1 MYRAITTTSS
11 FIVILTLFFII
22 PASSISPAIA
32 QPSLSSSSGLGSNGM
47 DLGSMNFIN
56 NMSKGSS
63 LFGTIGMSMVDG
75 VKVTGVNFLQNNEVS
90 VTLRHIMTTPRNA
103 TLPGSVTVM
112 AIRVPTNLSD
122 LMSIAGAAAA
132 SNKTS
137 NGNMNIM
144 NAMQGYGATRNA
156 TSSMNNFNP
165 LVFLKNIQIGSS
177 DIVNANWRLPQ
188 SVAMGLVG
196 SGSNDKPSSPQ
207 TADFII
213 VTVIPF
219 TGKSSPAK

>member
-11 FIVILTLFFII
+11 FIVILTLFFVI

-112 AIRVPTNLSD
+112 AIRVPMNLSD
-122 LMSIAGAAAA
+122 LMSIAAAAA

-144 NAMQGYGATRNA
+144 NAMQGYRATRNA
-156 TSSMNNFNP
+156 TSSMNNFDP

-196 SGSNDKPSSPQ
+196 SGGNDKPTFPQ

>member
-1 MYRAITTTSS
+1 MYRTVTTTSS

-32 QPSLSSSSGLGSNGM
+32 QTSLSSSGLASNGM

-63 LFGTIGMSMVDG
+63 LFGTVGMSMVDG
-75 VKVTGVNFLQNNEVS
+75 IKVTGVNLLQNNEVS
-90 VTLRHIMTTPRNA
+90 VTLRHIVTTTRNA

-122 LMSIAGAAAA
+122 LMSIAAAAA

-165 LVFLKNIQIGSS
+165 LAFLKNIQIGSS
-177 DIVNANWRLPQ
+177 DIVNANWRIPQ

-196 SGSNDKPSSPQ
+196 SGSNNKPSPE